1 MSGNKMKNLKTFLDR
16 FKNRVEALK
25 ASENAS
31 QDQDEIDGIEELMK
45 NIEDQIEDI
54 DAEMEDDEE
63 LNSQKPLIDKL
74 SENKND
80 FNIIKNKFNQKKEE
94 IKSAHAKEL
103 LFTGQLKGSDKR
115 KAERD
120 VALDQVKEV
129 DEQGQMLDSI
139 HENVKGANANLENM
153 NVEAKKQGEQ
163 IDRIGDK
170 VITMD
175 NTVKKTG
182 NVMSDIERRICCR
195 KCMIWVA
202 IILVILMNIIMAFL
216 IFAKMFGWPGFSK
229 GSDESTDKPTDKP
242 TDPTETTDDSTDEPT
257 NKPTLIN
264 IKGIVY
270 DDYGKNIK
278 FEDFSGKNLDFVMLL
293 GGEEE
298 VVKPDFKTTYDKA
311 ITNGVKVG
319 MIWKIKTDNKNSAFE
334 QVNKASSYLGKS
346 NLNLNYHFYFEIDS
360 NILNDYQEA
369 DKYCKNITKTC
380 GIILSQ
386 EVYNTNYKTN
396 FNNIKDIDYYW
407 ITSPSQQFKPDE
419 ESKVAL
425 WDLGEDSDIDGNK
438 YKSIK
443 AKNN

>member
-25 ASENAS
+25 ASDNAS

-195 KCMIWVA
+195 KCMVWVA

-216 IFAKMFGWPGFSK
+216 IFAKMFGWPGFPKSEQKKEEESGGGNNEDKDTK
-229 GSDESTDKPTDKP
+229 GVSFDYTKNIDYNKFGSNSISFVILKAGTATNIDGQLENNYKEAQKKNINFGLFWVIDD
-242 TDPTETTDDSTDEPT
+242 TTDIISQVEKANNFINEQIKEKNRELKYKFYFKITISTAFEHPETINDYCDHVEKGYCGIVVSAST
-257 NKPTLIN
+257 FKNN
-264 IKGIVY
+264 IKGKIQSLNKITQIWI
-270 DDYGKNIK
+270 D
-278 FEDFSGKNLDFVMLL
+278 S
-293 GGEEE
+293 
-298 VVKPDFKTTYDKA
+298 YDKDLD
-311 ITNGVKVG
+311 VK
-319 MIWKIKTDNKNSAFE
+319 
-334 QVNKASSYLGKS
+334 
-346 NLNLNYHFYFEIDS
+346 DS
-360 NILNDYQEA
+360 NIIQLYNV
-369 DKYCKNITKTC
+369 DK
-380 GIILSQ
+380 
-386 EVYNTNYKTN
+386 EVT
-396 FNNIKDIDYYW
+396 
-407 ITSPSQQFKPDE
+407 
-419 ESKVAL
+419 
-425 WDLGEDSDIDGNK
+425 LGDKFTI
-438 YKSIK
+438 IK
-443 AKNN
+443 AKS